1 MVPLGV
7 VMIAEIRKRVAQRA
21 FAEQDQLG
29 QTLTLH

>member
-21 FAEQDQLG
+21 FAEQD
-29 QTLTLH
+29 HVEAPS